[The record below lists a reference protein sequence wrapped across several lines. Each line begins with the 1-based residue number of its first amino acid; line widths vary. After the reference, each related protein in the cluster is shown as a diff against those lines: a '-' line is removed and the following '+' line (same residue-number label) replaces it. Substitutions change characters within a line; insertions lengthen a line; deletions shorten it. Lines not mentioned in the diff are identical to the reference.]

1 MTGSLSGLFAAVQEM
16 ARQAMDRLGAS
27 NRRCINSQRSAGGEL
42 VPPIGFE
49 TPGFETPKLQERRS
63 RKNVAVA
70 IMQAGMPADE
80 APMVGATV
88 SITQI

>member
-1 MTGSLSGLFAAVQEM
+1 M
-16 ARQAMDRLGAS
+16 ARKQWIDTRCP
-27 NRRCINSQRSAGGEL
+27 NRRCINTQRSARGEL

>member
-1 MTGSLSGLFAAVQEM
+1 MLQCKKWHAKQWIDT
-16 ARQAMDRLGAS
+16 RCP
-27 NRRCINSQRSAGGEL
+27 NRRCINTQRSAGGEL
-42 VPPIGFE
+42 VPPIGFETPGFE